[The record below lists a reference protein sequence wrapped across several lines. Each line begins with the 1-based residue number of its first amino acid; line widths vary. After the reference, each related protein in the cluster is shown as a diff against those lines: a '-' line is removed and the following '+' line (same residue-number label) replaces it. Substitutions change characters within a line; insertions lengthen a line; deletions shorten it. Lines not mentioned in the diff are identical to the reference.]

1 MTGQAPQNGQESF
14 DTEKTDDISGLSPE
28 LMASVFQALEEGET
42 GQAKIL
48 ADSLHYADLA
58 DLLEGLKHDHREGL
72 VNALRSEF
80 DPNILAELDD
90 NVRERVI
97 DQLGLTQIAEA
108 VAELETDDAVE
119 VVEELDAHEQKEVLD
134 ALPIGERILIE
145 EGLSYPEDSA
155 GRLMQRGVAAVP
167 SHWTVGQAID
177 FMRDSEDLPKDF
189 FDLFLVDP
197 RHRPVGSV
205 ALSRV
210 MRTQRHVSLNAVMS
224 LEMKIIPVDM
234 DQEEVAFL
242 FRQRDLISAP
252 VIDGSG
258 RLVGVITVDDI
269 VDVIHEEH
277 EEDIMRLAGVG
288 EEDDL
293 YAAII
298 DTTKSRFTWLL
309 IHLFAAILAA
319 YVISFFAG
327 TIEQLVALAILMPI
341 VATMGGTASVQTLTV
356 AVRAIAMKELSPA
369 NAMRTIGKEIA
380 VGVLNGLIFA
390 VLIGLVAWAWFGSP
404 ALGGVIGL
412 AIIINLV
419 VAGMTGSAL
428 PVLLQ
433 KMGYDP
439 AVASSAFL
447 TSITDVVGFYV
458 FLGLASVLLL

>member
-1 MTGQAPQNGQESF
+1 MTAAAPQNDQLELNM
-14 DTEKTDDISGLSPE
+14 EKSEDIAGLSPE
-28 LMASVFQALEEGET
+28 LMASVNEALEDGKT
-42 GQAKIL
+42 DLAKLL
-48 ADSLHYADLA
+48 ADTLHYADLA
-58 DLLEGLKHDHREGL
+58 DLLESLRHDHREGL
-72 VNALRSEF
+72 VDALRSEF

-97 DQLGLTQIAEA
+97 DQLGLRHIAVA

-119 VVEELDAHEQKEVLD
+119 VVEELEAEEQKEVLE
-134 ALPIGERILIE
+134 ALPIGERTLIE

-155 GRLMQRGVAAVP
+155 GRLMQRAVAAVP

-177 FMRDSEDLPKDF
+177 YMRDDDDLPRDF

-210 MRTQRHVSLNAVMS
+210 VKTQRHVALSAIMNS
-224 LEMKIIPVDM
+224 EMKIIPVAM
-234 DQEEVAFL
+234 DQEDVAFL

-252 VIDGSG
+252 VIDDSG

-293 YAAII
+293 YAAVI

-319 YVISFFAG
+319 FVISFFAE
-327 TIEQLVALAILMPI
+327 TIEQLVALA
-341 VATMGGTASVQTLTV
+341 
-356 AVRAIAMKELSPA
+356 
-369 NAMRTIGKEIA
+369 
-380 VGVLNGLIFA
+380 
-390 VLIGLVAWAWFGSP
+390 
-404 ALGGVIGL
+404 
-412 AIIINLV
+412 
-419 VAGMTGSAL
+419 
-428 PVLLQ
+428 
-433 KMGYDP
+433 
-439 AVASSAFL
+439 
-447 TSITDVVGFYV
+447 
-458 FLGLASVLLL
+458 